1 MYAVIKTGGKQYKVT
16 QGDTI
21 RVERLPAA
29 EGDTIAF
36 DKVLMIA
43 DGDKVQLGAPIIE
56 GTTVSA
62 NVVKHGRG
70 KKIEIIKFRRR
81 KHYRKQAG
89 HRQDYTEVEITAIA
103 GQAGEPKPPKKTEDK
118 PAEGKKKEAAES
130 GKKPAA
136 KKKAVSKKKTATTKK
151 ATSKKSTSK
160 KSEKE

>member
-21 RVERLPAA
+21 RVEKLPAA

-43 DGDKVQLGAPIIE
+43 DGDKVQLGSPLIE

-62 NVVKHGRG
+62 SVVKHGRG

-89 HRQDYTEVEITAIA
+89 HRQDYTEVEITTIA
-103 GQAGEPKPPKKTEDK
+103 GQAGAPKKAAPKKAEDK
-118 PAEGKKKEAAES
+118 PETEVKEKAAAS
-130 GKKPAA
+130 KKKPAA
-136 KKKAVSKKKTATTKK
+136 SKKKATTKK
-151 ATSKKSTSK
+151 TTVK